1 MKREKLTKVWISAFV
16 STSSIFLGNATDWK
30 IGASL
35 FFALWAIAGMIEL
48 VEDKLNAKDQ
58 GL

>member
-1 MKREKLTKVWISAFV
+1 VKREKLTKVWISAFI
-16 STSSIFLGNATDWK
+16 SISSIFLGNATEWQ

-58 GL
+58 SL

>member
-1 MKREKLTKVWISAFV
+1 MRKSGITKVWISAFV
-16 STSSIFLGNATDWK
+16 SISSIFLGNATEWQ

-58 GL
+58 SL

>member
-1 MKREKLTKVWISAFV
+1 MTKIWISAFTSV
-16 STSSIFLGNATDWK
+16 SSIFLGNATEWQ

-58 GL
+58 SL

>member
-1 MKREKLTKVWISAFV
+1 MRREKLTKVWISAFV
-16 STSSIFLGNATDWK
+16 SISSILLGNATEWQ

-48 VEDKLNAKDQ
+48 VEDKLKS
-58 GL
+58 